1 MSGPFGSSQ
10 WMYATGFKVTNSL
23 NFQNGNSAQL
33 SRTPSSA
40 GNRRTFTF
48 STWIKRTAT
57 AGGDQYMFGTASEGD
72 GFGFS
77 ANKIRVIVNGSSSG
91 YLTSSTTLTDT
102 SNFHSLIFA
111 VDTTQGTAS
120 NRVKAYLDG
129 SQVTFDVNTTFPALN
144 YDFDINNTEA
154 NFVGNG
160 HGNQRIN
167 GKLADTNF
175 IEGAQLGPS
184 SFGVSSGGSFIPIDT
199 KDLTFGTNGFRLQY
213 KENGTGTASS
223 STVGADTSGNNN
235 HLTSSGISSSD
246 ISTDAP

>member
-23 NFQNGNSAQL
+23 NFQSANSAQL

-48 STWIKRTAT
+48 STWIKRTA
-57 AGGDQYMFGTASEGD
+57 ASGGDQYVFGTASEGD

-77 ANKIRVIVNGSSSG
+77 ANKIRVLLNGSSSG
-91 YLTSSTTLTDT
+91 FLTSSTTLTDT

-111 VDTTQGTAS
+111 VDTTQSTAS

-129 SQVTFDVNTTFPALN
+129 SQVTFDEHTTFPALN
-144 YDFDINNTEA
+144 YDCDINNTEA

-160 HGNQRIN
+160 HGNKRIN

-175 IEGAQLGPS
+175 IEAAQLGPS

-246 ISTDAP
+246 IGTDAP

>member
-23 NFQNGNSAQL
+23 NFQSANSAQL

-57 AGGDQYMFGTASEGD
+57 AGGDQYVFGTASEGD

-77 ANKIRVIVNGSSSG
+77 ANKIRVLLNGSSSG
-91 YLTSSTTLTDT
+91 FLTSSTTLTDT

-111 VDTTQGTAS
+111 VDTTQSTPS

-129 SQVTFDVNTTFPALN
+129 NQVSFDEHTSFPAIN
-144 YDFDINNTEA
+144 HDCDINNTEA

-167 GKLADTNF
+167 AKLAETNF
-175 IEGAQLGPS
+175 IEGTQLDES
-184 SFGVSSGGSFIPIDT
+184 SFGQTSGGVFIPIDT
-199 KDLTFGTNGFRLQY
+199 KNLTFGTNGFRLQY
-213 KENGTGTASS
+213 KQTGTGTASS

-246 ISTDAP
+246 ITTDAP